1 MKQQNSTNDTMSLI
15 QSIDTLTLANKPIS
29 PLQLLFDI
37 ACLKNLDRRMKIDEL
52 RQYVEE
58 QIGISAFLTM
68 YKLIKSSQIPIDFNQ
83 KPFCYYENFIPH
95 LCCLIML
102 ESEQPN

>member
-1 MKQQNSTNDTMSLI
+1 MND
-15 QSIDTLTLANKPIS
+15 DTLSLLESMNRITLSSKSLS

-37 ACLKNLDRRMKIDEL
+37 ARTNQSDRRTKIDHL

-58 QIGISAFLTM
+58 QIGISAFLTI
-68 YKLIKSSQIPIDFNQ
+68 YKLIKSSQISIDIRQ
-83 KPFCYYENFIPH
+83 KPFCYYANFIPH

-102 ESEQPN
+102 ESEEQKNRL